1 VYELEIHSVFLELG
15 MKDEAIGIA
24 DWLIDV
30 MWNDE
35 KGRLTRYT
43 TSTPAPVS
51 V

>member
-1 VYELEIHSVFLELG
+1 

-43 TSTPAPVS
+43 TSHRRQFLYEGVRGMRD